1 MKLGLFI
8 ILLLLFLKGL
18 IEPNM
23 QYHGESSYIISILI
37 IGYAPQVTC
46 LLIYFYDK
54 VWSYQ

>member
-23 QYHGESSYIISILI
+23 QCHGESSYIISILI

-46 LLIYFYDK
+46 LLICFYDK
-54 VWSYQ
+54 V